1 LLQSLHELR
10 LLLACMLVGMLAA
23 CAGRSAR
30 DAVPADEPF
39 VVVLGTGQDG
49 GYPQAGTPPGAA
61 WSDQRR
67 TAASLGIV
75 DPASGER
82 WIVEAT
88 PDFREQLHQLD
99 IIAPRRTFLLDGIL
113 LTHAH
118 VGHYAGLIH
127 LGREIMGARDVP
139 VYAMPRMTEF
149 LRTNGPWSQLVQL
162 NNIALRPLADR
173 APVQLNPRI
182 SVTPLLVPHRDEYS
196 ETVGFIITGPR
207 TRLLFLPDI
216 DKWEKWDALG
226 TRIEDVIGSVDVAYI
241 DGTFY
246 ADGEVPGRSMAEIP
260 HPFIA
265 ETIERITS
273 PALRA
278 KTRFI
283 HLNRTNP
290 AAFPES
296 AEARAVIRA
305 GFRIAQLHERVG
317 L

>member
-1 LLQSLHELR
+1 MPGRMRRGVLISMLTGIALGGCAARGVRESL
-10 LLLACMLVGMLAA
+10 
-23 CAGRSAR
+23 
-30 DAVPADEPF
+30 PADQPF

-49 GYPQAGTPPGAA
+49 GYPQAGTPPGDA
-61 WSDQRR
+61 WSGAQR

-75 DPASGER
+75 DPATGER
-82 WIVEAT
+82 WIIEAT
-88 PDFREQLHQLD
+88 PDFREQLHHLD
-99 IIAPRRTFLLDGIL
+99 LIVPPRSTLLNGIL

-127 LGREIMGARDVP
+127 LGREIIGARGVP
-139 VYAMPRMTEF
+139 VYAMPRMAEF

-162 NNIALRPLADR
+162 ENITLRPLADR
-173 APVQLNPRI
+173 TAVQLNARI
-182 SVTPLLVPHRDEYS
+182 SITPVIVPHRDEFS
-196 ETVGFIITGPR
+196 ETVGFIINGPR
-207 TRLLFLPDI
+207 TKVLFLPDI

-226 TRIEDVIGSVDVAYI
+226 TKIEDVIGSVDVAYI

-246 ADGEVPGRSMAEIP
+246 ADGEVPGRAMSEIP

-265 ETIERITS
+265 ETMQRITS
-273 PALRA
+273 PPLRA

-296 AEARAVIRA
+296 AETRAVIRA